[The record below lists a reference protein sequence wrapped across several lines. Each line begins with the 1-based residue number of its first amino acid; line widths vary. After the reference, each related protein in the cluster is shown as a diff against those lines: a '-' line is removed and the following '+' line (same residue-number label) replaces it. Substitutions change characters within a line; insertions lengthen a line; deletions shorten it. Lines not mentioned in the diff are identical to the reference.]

1 MRGVDLNINPGRA
14 GPAKGP
20 TSYHMVEAASRL
32 LALPLP
38 TDILVGLRI
47 PLLHVAVQVRRATRG
62 GVVASR
68 LPSTKVETVGGER
81 GELTP
86 ARPAPYGRWACVL
99 VTSA

>member
-1 MRGVDLNINPGRA
+1 MW
-14 GPAKGP
+14 AKPYQGWE
-20 TSYHMVEAASRL
+20 MVRY
-32 LALPLP
+32 ALV
-38 TDILVGLRI
+38 DILVGLRI

-86 ARPAPYGRWACVL
+86 GLHPMAGGPA
-99 VTSA
+99 S